1 MAVLPAGYPEE
12 AFDAFAFLKS
22 RLVLSVEDMQV
33 LAMIECFGE
42 AYYFVLADN
51 VTDADAKALLKR
63 NGQEERGHAHRLLKA
78 IKLKSG
84 TDYELPTNE
93 DNPFFKFAPASLE
106 CNTDLIAALEQGEID
121 GDLVYQVWADA
132 ESDPQVAALLRQNG
146 KEETRHGERVSEVR
160 KLLAA

>member
-1 MAVLPAGYPEE
+1 MATLPAGYPEQ

-22 RLVLSVEDMQV
+22 RTALSVEDMQV

-42 AYYFVLADN
+42 AFYLILAEGVN
-51 VTDADAKALLKR
+51 NPEAKALLTR
-63 NGQEERGHAHRLLKA
+63 NGNEERGHAHRMVKA

-84 TDYELPTNE
+84 QDFELPPNE
-93 DNPFFKFAPASLE
+93 ENPFFKFTPTELHCDA
-106 CNTDLIAALEQGEID
+106 DLMAALMQGEAD

-132 ESDPQVAALLRQNG
+132 ESDPKVAELLRQNG
-146 KEETRHGERVSEVR
+146 REETRHGERVEQVK